1 MINFINIIIVYQSQ
15 QKNIGKGLFKESNA
29 NIQKIS
35 KNKKTE
41 NVILLKKLFINIDV
55 LVDGPFILE
64 LKSYNVPFRG
74 SSNQRIIDSKKS
86 IIENMVCEI
95 QK

>member
-1 MINFINIIIVYQSQ
+1 MYQSQ

-55 LVDGPFILE
+55 LVDGPFIQE
-64 LKSYNVPFRG
+64 L
-74 SSNQRIIDSKKS
+74 
-86 IIENMVCEI
+86 
-95 QK
+95 

>member
-55 LVDGPFILE
+55 LVDGPFIQE
-64 LKSYNVPFRG
+64 L
-74 SSNQRIIDSKKS
+74 
-86 IIENMVCEI
+86 
-95 QK
+95 